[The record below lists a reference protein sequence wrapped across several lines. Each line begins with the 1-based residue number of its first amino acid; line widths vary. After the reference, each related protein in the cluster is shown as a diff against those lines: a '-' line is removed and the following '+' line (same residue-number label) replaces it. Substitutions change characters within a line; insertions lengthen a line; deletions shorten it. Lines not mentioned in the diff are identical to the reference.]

1 MISLFDPF
9 FFWFHQQSQLIQ
21 LLTVGLWSFLC
32 GLIPASFVLWLV
44 FQKQKKSLLDRQEAM
59 AGFEKQALEDRIAA
73 GELVRDAIRHQCDQ
87 LAEEKRLQAGVISEL
102 REQEAQ
108 QRSDNA
114 RLQTQIEQEQL
125 HTEEKLN
132 LLEDA
137 REQLRLQ
144 FAELAATILEEKSAH
159 FSRESHEKLS
169 VLLAPFHEQLSSF
182 RQKVDA
188 IHHSETRDRAAL
200 QREIASLRT
209 LNQQMSDET
218 INLTRA
224 LKGDKQIQGAWG
236 ELVLERVLEQSALRK
251 GVEYETQ
258 TVFRDEKNRFQ
269 RPDVI
274 VHLPEGR
281 DIIIDSKV
289 SLVSWEKYVNCDE
302 EKKRAIFLRSHV
314 KAIKEHVKLLG
325 EKDYGS
331 LAAIRTLDFVLMFM
345 PVEAAFIAAFQADDT
360 LFAEAMSRKVIL
372 VSPTTLLTTL
382 RTIESIWHYEKQ
394 SRNAREIA
402 ERAAALYD
410 KFCLFTEDMER
421 MGKQMHGLQNSYDS
435 AMIRLSQGRGN
446 LISKVERFPQ
456 MGVKVKKVIPGS
468 IANRADI
475 DSSMPGNP
483 EDQAAMKNNSGNF
496 SHDRSI

>member
-9 FFWFHQQSQLIQ
+9 LFWFQQQSQLIQ
-21 LLTVGLWSFLC
+21 LVTVGLWSFLC
-32 GLIPASFVLWLV
+32 GLLPASFVLWLV
-44 FQKQKKSLLDRQEAM
+44 FQKQKNTLLARHVVM

-73 GELVRDAIRHQCDQ
+73 GELVCDTIRDQCDQ
-87 LAEEKRLQAGVISEL
+87 LAEEKRLQARIISKL
-102 REQEAQ
+102 RDQEAQ

-125 HTEEKLN
+125 HSKEKLN

-137 REQLRLQ
+137 REKLRLQ

-159 FSRESHEKLS
+159 FSKESHEKLS

-200 QREIASLRT
+200 QREISSLRT
-209 LNQQMSDET
+209 LNQQMNDEA

-224 LKGDKQIQGAWG
+224 LKGDKQIQGSWG

-258 TVFRDEKNRFQ
+258 AVFRDEKNRFQ

-289 SLVSWEKYVNCDE
+289 SFVSWEKYVNCDE
-302 EKKRAIFLRSHV
+302 EKERAVFLRSHV
-314 KAIKEHVKLLG
+314 KAIREHVKLLG

-331 LAAIRTLDFVLMFM
+331 LTEIRTLDFVLMFM
-345 PVEAAFIAAFQADDT
+345 PVEAAFLVAFQADET

-394 SRNAREIA
+394 SRNSREIA

-410 KFCLFTEDMER
+410 KFCAFTEDMER
-421 MGKQMHGLQNSYDS
+421 IGKQMHGLQNSYDS

-446 LISKVERFPQ
+446 LISKVEWFPQ
-456 MGVKVKKVIPGS
+456 MGVKVKKAIPGS
-468 IANRADI
+468 IANQADI
-475 DSSMPGNP
+475 AAVTPDTP
-483 EDQAAMKNNSGNF
+483 ENLVVEE
-496 SHDRSI
+496 R

>member
-1 MISLFDPF
+1 LISLFDPF
-9 FFWFHQQSQLIQ
+9 FLWFHQQAQLIQ
-21 LLTVGLWSFLC
+21 LVTVGSWSFLC
-32 GLIPASFVLWLV
+32 GLIAASFVLWLV
-44 FQKQKKSLLDRQEAM
+44 FQKQKHTLLARQEAM
-59 AGFEKQALEDRIAA
+59 AGFEKQALEGRIAA
-73 GELVRDAIRHQCDQ
+73 GELVRDTIRHQCDQ
-87 LAEEKRLQAGVISEL
+87 LAEEKKLLNGVVSDL
-102 REQEAQ
+102 REREAQ

-125 HTEEKLN
+125 RTSEKLD
-132 LLEDA
+132 LLDDA

-169 VLLAPFHEQLSSF
+169 VLLTPFHEQLSSF

-200 QREIASLRT
+200 QREIASLRS
-209 LNQQMSDET
+209 LNQQMSHEA

-224 LKGDKQIQGAWG
+224 LKGDKQIQGTWG
-236 ELVLERVLEQSALRK
+236 EMVLERVLEQSALRK

-258 TVFRDEKNRFQ
+258 AVFRDEKNRFQ

-281 DIIIDSKV
+281 DLIIDSKV
-289 SLVSWEKYVNCDE
+289 SFVAWEKYVNCNE
-302 EKKRAIFLRSHV
+302 EQERDLFLRSHV
-314 KAIKEHVKLLG
+314 KAIQEHVKLLG
-325 EKDYGS
+325 QKDYGS
-331 LAAIRTLDFVLMFM
+331 LAEVRTLDFVLMFM
-345 PVEAAFIAAFQADDT
+345 PVEAAFLAAFQADET

-382 RTIESIWHYEKQ
+382 RTIESIWQYEKQ

-410 KFCLFTEDMER
+410 KFCSFTEDMER
-421 MGKQMHGLQNSYDS
+421 MGKQMHSLQSSYDS

-446 LISKVERFPQ
+446 LISKVEQFPK
-456 MGVKVKKVIPGS
+456 MGVKVKKSIPES
-468 IANRADI
+468 IVNRADI
-475 DSSMPGNP
+475 DSSD
-483 EDQAAMKNNSGNF
+483 E
-496 SHDRSI
+496 